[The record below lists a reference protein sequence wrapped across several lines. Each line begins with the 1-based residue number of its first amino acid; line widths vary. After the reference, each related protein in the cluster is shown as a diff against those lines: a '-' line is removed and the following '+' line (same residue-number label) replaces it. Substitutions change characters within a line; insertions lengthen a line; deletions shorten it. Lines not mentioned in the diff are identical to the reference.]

1 MAVASVTGGTYKSI
15 HNNVAGKTTK
25 QNCDGM
31 NIKTRLIKNLVT
43 FLIFFGGFI
52 FNQHFLSFCA
62 SYHFREF
69 CCPVHQVLNDGIF
82 FFFSLLLWRRGD
94 RNRRC
99 GPHSAFAVRD
109 TQIISTYI
117 SPRLRVGIVTML
129 GLKLCSKRKMFSY

>member
-43 FLIFFGGFI
+43 FLIFFGVFI

-82 FFFSLLLWRRGD
+82 LFFFLVIVEEGGPEPTLWPPFGV
-94 RNRRC
+94 C
-99 GPHSAFAVRD
+99 GP
-109 TQIISTYI
+109 
-117 SPRLRVGIVTML
+117 
-129 GLKLCSKRKMFSY
+129 